1 MDVIVS
7 KGATVRGELC
17 ESCEASETELVGC
30 TVHGRAIPD
39 LTRVERRTV
48 VLSAHVESR
57 PLLAIEAHAD
67 VDVFGKSRQQRH
79 DAVHVR
85 IR

>member
-7 KGATVRGELC
+7 KGATVRGEPC

-30 TVHGRAIPD
+30 AVHGRTIPT
-39 LTRVERRTV
+39 LARVERRTA
-48 VLSAHVESR
+48 VLSAHVEL
-57 PLLAIEAHAD
+57 PPFLAIEEHAD
-67 VDVFGKSRQQRH
+67 ADVFAKSRQHCH
-79 DAVHVR
+79 DVVHVR